1 VRGAR
6 RQEFDTHDLMARTIF
21 ACGADIVAIGG
32 AFQVVLGCKTAIMDA
47 LALIKSE
54 EEARRTESADAR
66 CPRAHIGNGWELR

>member
-6 RQEFDTHDLMARTIF
+6 RQEFDTHDLMALTI
-21 ACGADIVAIGG
+21 GAAIVAIGG